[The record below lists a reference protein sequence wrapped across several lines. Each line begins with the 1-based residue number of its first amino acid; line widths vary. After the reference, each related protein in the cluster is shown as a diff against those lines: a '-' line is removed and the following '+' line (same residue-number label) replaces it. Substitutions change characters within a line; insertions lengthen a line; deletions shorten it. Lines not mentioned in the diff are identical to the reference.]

1 MRVNNVTAMKI
12 DYQQLMLVVTNLM
25 VRIKERE
32 EAAEGNCE
40 ECHASP
46 TGEGS

>member
-32 EAAEGNCE
+32 
-40 ECHASP
+40 
-46 TGEGS
+46 